1 MLIWKLFHYSRKFII
16 LLYTHSLF
24 VILIIKI
31 RYDFCNY
38 YITLIF
44 FFFKTEI
51 WWSII
56 QLSILNFSVTFIVK
70 KI

>member
-44 FFFKTEI
+44 FFLRQRFDD
-51 WWSII
+51 
-56 QLSILNFSVTFIVK
+56 QLFNYQY
-70 KI
+70 